1 MLSLLIYI
9 IIDKILKGLYLG
21 CKRVQKMFRQ
31 GSRPFYLF
39 LIIFIIG
46 RSIVGPET
54 DDQTLKLLST
64 YLVIDKK
71 VIFKY

>member
-1 MLSLLIYI
+1 
-9 IIDKILKGLYLG
+9 
-21 CKRVQKMFRQ
+21 MFRQ